1 MITKIKPKIFQLHF
15 NKFGS
20 CVYILQ
26 LNNKNIL
33 IDTSSQFTRT
43 ELLKD
48 LKQLKIKPEQIQII
62 ILTHNHWDHN
72 ANINLFPNA
81 QILNNKNEKEIEKL
95 GFKFIKT
102 PGHTKD
108 SISLLYQDILFSGDT
123 LFNDGIGRTDFPE
136 SQPKKMQESLDKL
149 KKLDYDIL
157 CPGHIN

>member
-1 MITKIKPKIFQLHF
+1 MINKIKQNILQIHF
-15 NKFGS
+15 NEFGS
-20 CVYILQ
+20 CVYILK
-26 LNNKNIL
+26 LDNKNIL

-81 QILNNKNEKEIEKL
+81 QILNHKNEKEIEKL

-136 SQPKKMQESLDKL
+136 SQPEKMQESLDKL